1 VRDRRRAISLCI
13 ERATIG
19 RASNGRWFLA
29 RALQTPNSEAKLT
42 RKPGIRA
49 LAGIVTFTL
58 PVLVA
63 VIGVRL
69 DHSTLRQDPR
79 YAALVLPVL
88 VSSVGLAAVVPAVP
102 IMTSKLS
109 WPRRIGLTVA
119 MLCLLALE
127 CGLAGYIVLVG
138 GVH

>member
-1 VRDRRRAISLCI
+1 MTRRV
-13 ERATIG
+13 ATKT
-19 RASNGRWFLA
+19 F
-29 RALQTPNSEAKLT
+29 
-42 RKPGIRA
+42 
-49 LAGIVTFTL
+49 AGIVSFTL

-69 DHSTLRQDPR
+69 DHSTLRQDSR

-88 VSSVGLAAVVPAVP
+88 LSSVGLAAVVPAAL

-127 CGLAGYIVLVG
+127 CGVTFYIAALSEVG
-138 GVH
+138 

>member
-1 VRDRRRAISLCI
+1 M
-13 ERATIG
+13 
-19 RASNGRWFLA
+19 
-29 RALQTPNSEAKLT
+29 
-42 RKPGIRA
+42 RKRGIRA

-88 VSSVGLAAVVPAVP
+88 LSSVGLAAVVPAVL